1 MRWNVMVIVS
11 RCSDGVMRE
20 DEASVQCAQVTWP
33 GIVMPVYAAHTRST
47 QGGSRHTLLCLVS
60 PPYIRPLTAHTTHT
74 VFACLASFYTVSWHT
89 PAHSS
94 QLTSCSVSWLARRDL
109 RIPRPSPLLS
119 GQPLAKQQNTSV
131 FGKYTREQF
140 WTRKMI
146 AKLCWFFR
154 WCNCSGNIKYP
165 PIVRSGSSPD
175 SFPCHEPTV

>member
-20 DEASVQCAQVTWP
+20 DEASAHRWP
-33 GIVMPVYAAHTRST
+33 GQVLLCQCTLLTHGTR
-47 QGGSRHTLLCLVS
+47 GGSRHTLLCLVS
-60 PPYIRPLTAHTTHT
+60 PPYIRLLTVHSTHT

>member
-1 MRWNVMVIVS
+1 MWWNVMVIVS

-20 DEASVQCAQVTWP
+20 DEAGVHRWP
-33 GIVMPVYAAHTRST
+33 GQVLLCQCTLLTHAAH
-47 QGGSRHTLLCLVS
+47 GGSRHTLLCLVS
-60 PPYIRPLTAHTTHT
+60 PPYIRLLT
-74 VFACLASFYTVSWHT
+74 LHT
-89 PAHSS
+89 PCLRVSRVSTQSHDIR
-94 QLTSCSVSWLARRDL
+94 QLTVPSSHPALSWLARRDL

-140 WTRKMI
+140 GTRKMI

>member
-1 MRWNVMVIVS
+1 MLWLLCPDARMELCGKMRLVCTGDLARYCYASVRCSHQHTAGRATHCYVSYLLHTSDCSLLTLHTPCLRVS
-11 RCSDGVMRE
+11 RV
-20 DEASVQCAQVTWP
+20 
-33 GIVMPVYAAHTRST
+33 ST
-47 QGGSRHTLLCLVS
+47 QSHD
-60 PPYIRPLTAHTTHT
+60 IR
-74 VFACLASFYTVSWHT
+74 
-89 PAHSS
+89 
-94 QLTSCSVSWLARRDL
+94 QLTVPSSHPALSWLARRDL